1 MKRLQGIVS
10 SGVAVR
16 SPNPMPAADDKM
28 RIPVRVRAISS
39 QELPTVTDKYLNE
52 NKWWVS
58 PYNFVPEVRATFDLP
73 EKVSIHDATLRDG
86 EQTPGI
92 VFSIADKI
100 AIAEKL
106 DEVGVE
112 RIEAGMPAVSEQDFE
127 AIKQISKLGLKAR
140 IYTFARAMNSDIDK
154 ALECG
159 CHGVIVEVPIGYPKL
174 KYQFKWTWEDVLKKS
189 VGVINYAKSHGLHVV
204 YFPYDTTRAREEDL
218 RNLLSRI
225 VLDSN
230 PDSVGVVDTM
240 GCALPEAIKYMVR
253 LVKSLTKLPVEVHT
267 HNDFGMAVAT
277 ELAGVEA
284 GANCI
289 HSCANGLGERTGNAP
304 LEELMVALHVLYGYD
319 TQYRLEKLPELGE
332 LVSRISGFAT
342 AVNKPILGERNFTRE
357 SGIGVDL
364 VVKEPLAMFGTHPAL
379 TGRRGEIVLGKKSGK
394 ASITWNL
401 EQMGIEGTDDEAVA
415 EMLKRVKDKGIEKR
429 GLLTQ
434 KEFREIVDGVLM
446 AVRR

>member
-1 MKRLQGIVS
+1 M
-10 SGVAVR
+10 
-16 SPNPMPAADDKM
+16 
-28 RIPVRVRAISS
+28 
-39 QELPTVTDKYLNE
+39 TDKYFRENE
-52 NKWWVS
+52 WWVS
-58 PYNFVPEVRATFDLP
+58 PYNFVPEVRGTFDLP

-86 EQTPGI
+86 EQTPGV
-92 VFSIADKI
+92 VFSVADKI

-127 AIKQISKLGLKAR
+127 AIKRISKLGLKAK
-140 IYTFARAMNSDIDK
+140 IYTFARAINTDIDK
-154 ALECG
+154 AIECG
-159 CHGVIVEVPIGYPKL
+159 CHGVIIEIPIGYPKL
-174 KYQFKWTWEDVLKKS
+174 KYQFKWTWEDVLRKS
-189 VGVINYAKSHGLHVV
+189 VGVINYAKSRGMHVV

-218 RNLLSRI
+218 RNLLSRL

-284 GANCI
+284 GADCV
-289 HSCANGLGERTGNAP
+289 HSCANGLGERTGNAA
-304 LEELMVALHVLYGYD
+304 LEELMVALHVLYGYN
-319 TQYRLEKLPELGE
+319 TQYKLDKLPELGE
-332 LVSRISGFAT
+332 LVSRISRFDT
-342 AVNKPILGERNFTRE
+342 AANKPILGERNFTRE

-379 TGRRGEIVLGKKSGK
+379 TGRRGEVVLGKKSGK
-394 ASITWNL
+394 ASITYNL
-401 EQMGIEGTDDEAVA
+401 EQMGIAGTDDEAIG
-415 EMLKRVKDKGIEKR
+415 EMLKQVKDKGIEKR
-429 GLLTQ
+429 GLLTPN
-434 KEFREIVDGVLM
+434 EFKEIVDGVL
-446 AVRR
+446 AVRK

>member
-1 MKRLQGIVS
+1 MSNQYFR
-10 SGVAVR
+10 
-16 SPNPMPAADDKM
+16 
-28 RIPVRVRAISS
+28 
-39 QELPTVTDKYLNE
+39 E

-58 PYNFVPEVRATFDLP
+58 PYNFVPEVRNTYQLP
-73 EKVSIHDATLRDG
+73 KRVSIHDATLRDG
-86 EQTPGI
+86 EQTPG
-92 VFSIADKI
+92 VVMSIAEKV

-112 RIEAGMPAVSEQDFE
+112 RIEAGMPAVSDQDFQ
-127 AIKQISKLGLKAR
+127 AIKEISRLGLKSK
-140 IYTFARAMNSDIDK
+140 IYTFARAINADIDK

-159 CHGVIVEVPIGYPKL
+159 CHGVIIEVPIGYPKL

-189 VGVINYAKSHGLHVV
+189 VPVINYAKSRGMHVV

-218 RNLLSRI
+218 ANVLTRI
-225 VLDSN
+225 MQEAP

-240 GCALPEAIKYMVR
+240 GCILPEAMKFMVR
-253 LVKSLTKLPVEVHT
+253 MVKKLTNNLPVEVHT

-284 GANCI
+284 GAEVV
-289 HSCANGLGERTGNAP
+289 HSCANGLGERTGNAA

-319 TQYRLEKLPELGE
+319 TQYNLAKLPELGE
-332 LVSRISGFAT
+332 LVSRISKFPT
-342 AVNKPILGERNFTRE
+342 AANKPILGERNFTRE

-379 TGRRGEIVLGKKSGK
+379 TGRKGEVVLGKKSGK
-394 ASITWNL
+394 LSITYNL
-401 EQMGIEGTDDEAVA
+401 EQMGITDADDEAVG

-434 KEFREIVDGVLM
+434 EEFREIVDSVLV
-446 AVRR
+446 AKR